1 MKEKVRSL
9 EEELQ
14 YEKSARSKLEKRL
27 ANLSSLVEN
36 IRNTSGTETEI
47 YQKLII
53 YASCQ
58 DAMEK
63 GVTMSGVYTMDLGD
77 GYDPFPVYCD
87 MTTDGG
93 GWTVFQRRQD
103 GSFDFYR
110 NWADYQN
117 GFGDLNREFWLGL
130 DKIHRLTETAQL
142 LRIDL
147 QDFDGSRRYAKYTS
161 FTIANG
167 DLKYALTLGQYSGN
181 AEDSL
186 GYHNGM
192 KFSTKD
198 SDNDQAP
205 YNCPVIYQGAWWYNH
220 CHHSNLNGVYINVGS
235 STDDKGVKW
244 LDWKNNVMKFSE
256 MKMRI
261 RS

>member
-1 MKEKVRSL
+1 MRSL

-14 YEKSARSKLEKRL
+14 YEKSGRSKLEKRL

-36 IRNTSGTETEI
+36 IRSTSVTETEL

-63 GVTMSGVYTMDLGD
+63 GVTTSGVYTMDLGD

-93 GWTVFQRRQD
+93 GWTVFQRRHD
-103 GSFDFYR
+103 GSVDFYR

-117 GFGDLNREFWLGL
+117 GFGDLNGEFWLGL

-147 QDFDGSRRYAKYTS
+147 QDFDGNRRYDKYTL

-167 DLKYALTLGQYSGN
+167 DMKYALTVGQHSGD
-181 AEDSL
+181 AGDSL
-186 GYHNGM
+186 DYHNGM
-192 KFSTKD
+192 KFTTKD
-198 SDNDQAP
+198 SDNDQ
-205 YNCPVIYQGAWWYNH
+205 YGSNCAVSFQGAWWYRT
-220 CHHSNLNGVYINVGS
+220 CYLSNLNGVYINDGS
-235 STDDKGVKW
+235 STDDKGLK
-244 LDWKNNVMKFSE
+244 WKNWKDNVMKFSE
-256 MKMRI
+256 MKIRI

>member
-1 MKEKVRSL
+1 MRSL
-9 EEELQ
+9 EEE
-14 YEKSARSKLEKRL
+14 LEKRL

-36 IRNTSGTETEI
+36 IRSTSVTETEL

-58 DAMEK
+58 DAMAK
-63 GVTMSGVYTMDLGD
+63 GVTKSGVYTMHLGD

-93 GWTVFQRRQD
+93 GWTVLQRRQD
-103 GSFDFYR
+103 GSVDFYR
-110 NWADYQN
+110 NWVDYQN
-117 GFGDLNREFWLGL
+117 GFGDLNQEFWLGL
-130 DKIHRLTETAQL
+130 DKIHRLTKTAQL

-147 QDFDGSRRYAKYTS
+147 QDFDGSRRYAKYIS

-167 DLKYALTLGQYSGN
+167 DMKYAPTVGQYSGD
-181 AEDSL
+181 AGDSL

-198 SDNDQAP
+198 SDNDQSSR
-205 YNCPVIYQGAWWYNH
+205 NCAVINQGAWWYH
-220 CHHSNLNGVYINVGS
+220 YCHRSNLNGVYINDGS
-235 STDDKGVKW
+235 STDLKGLRW
-244 LDWKNNVMKFSE
+244 YHWKLNVMKFSE
-256 MKMRI
+256 MKIRI

>member
-1 MKEKVRSL
+1 MRSL

-14 YEKSARSKLEKRL
+14 SEKSERTKLEKRL

-36 IRNTSGTETEI
+36 IRNTSVTET
-47 YQKLII
+47 YQKLSI

-63 GVTMSGVYTMDLGD
+63 GFTTSGVYTMDLGD
-77 GYDPFPVYCD
+77 GYYLFPVYCD

-103 GSFDFYR
+103 GSVDFYR
-110 NWADYQN
+110 NWTEYQN

-167 DLKYALTLGQYSGN
+167 DMKYALTVGQYSGD
-181 AEDSL
+181 AGDSL
-186 GYHNGM
+186 DYHNGM
-192 KFSTKD
+192 NFTTKD
-198 SDNDQAP
+198 NENDLRSSS
-205 YNCPVIYQGAWWYNH
+205 NCAVQYQGAWWYKS
-220 CHHSNLNGVYINVGS
+220 CYHSNLNGVYINDGS
-235 STDDKGVKW
+235 STDNKGVKW
-244 LDWKNNVMKFSE
+244 HIWKNNVMKFSE
-256 MKMRI
+256 MKMRN

>member
-1 MKEKVRSL
+1 MRSL

-14 YEKSARSKLEKRL
+14 YEKSARFKLEERL

-36 IRNTSGTETEI
+36 IRSTSVTETEI

-63 GVTMSGVYTMDLGD
+63 GVTTSGVYTMHLGD

-87 MTTDGG
+87 MTTEGG

-103 GSFDFYR
+103 GSVDFYR

-117 GFGDLNREFWLGL
+117 GFGDLKGEFWLGL

-147 QDFDGSRRYAKYTS
+147 QDFDGNRRYAKYTL

-167 DLKYALTLGQYSGN
+167 DMKYALTVGQYGGD
-181 AEDSL
+181 AGDSL
-186 GYHNGM
+186 VYHNGM

-198 SDNDQAP
+198 SDNDQHGG
-205 YNCPVIYQGAWWYNH
+205 NCAITHQGAWWYKN
-220 CHHSNLNGVYINVGS
+220 CHGSNLNGVYINDGS
-235 STDDKGVKW
+235 SMDHHGLIW
-244 LDWKNNVMKFSE
+244 SHWKYNVMKFTE
-256 MKMRI
+256 MKIRI